1 VCAHRAAV
9 RAGRP
14 AAAAGHEARGD
25 HPVQEAEHVR
35 GADEA
40 GRAGVAVPAEA
51 PRPARLALLR
61 RVVVRHQLA
70 VHVRDIARIGVG
82 VSVECDDDVEH
93 AHHAEPWRP
102 TLAPRRAGV
111 AAAGRASPTVQLS
124 ILPLPFIRADIVEQ
138 V

>member
-1 VCAHRAAV
+1 VRAHRAAV

-25 HPVQEAEHVR
+25 HPVQEAEHAR

-40 GRAGVAVPAEA
+40 GDAGVTVPAEA

-70 VHVRDIARIGVG
+70 VHVRDVAR
-82 VSVECDDDVEH
+82 VSVERDDDVEH
-93 AHHAEPWRP
+93 AHHEEPWRP
-102 TLAPRRAGV
+102 ALAPRRAGV
-111 AAAGRASPTVQLS
+111 AAAGRASPTVHLS
-124 ILPLPFIRADIVEQ
+124 ILPLHLFRADIVEQ